1 MIEDDEEL
9 RELLNKKA
17 KELSTPK
24 AETSRDSLGGAKPV
38 RVTDA
43 DFDTF
48 IKSNG
53 LCVIDF
59 WAEWCGP
66 CKYMEPIVEQLA
78 SELKGKVVFGKLNV
92 DENPETTQRFQVM
105 SIPTMIVF
113 KNAEPA
119 HVIVGAMPKNTLMNQ
134 LAPFID

>member
-1 MIEDDEEL
+1 MIEDDDQEL
-9 RELLNKKA
+9 REILDKKA
-17 KELSTPK
+17 KELSIPK
-24 AETSRDSLGGAKPV
+24 PEASKVPLSHKPSQ
-38 RVTDA
+38 VTDA
-43 DFDTF
+43 DFDAF
-48 IKSNG
+48 IKSNS

-113 KNAEPA
+113 KNSEPV
-119 HVIVGAMPKNTLMNQ
+119 HMIVGAMPKNTLLKE
-134 LAPFID
+134 LAPFMN